1 MIRVLKSLE
10 NSTPFCE
17 QKCEFFS
24 STSIDE
30 KQEQKE
36 NAFLPIEVR
45 EAGRVIEVKREQ
57 QKNAL
62 SPIKLTE
69 LERMIEVKR
78 EQLENAKSPIEV
90 TESGRMIELKL

>member
-30 KQEQKE
+30 KQEQPE
-36 NAFLPIEVR
+36 NALSPIEVREAGRVIEVKLEQSQNAYSIEVR

-57 QKNAL
+57 
-62 SPIKLTE
+62 
-69 LERMIEVKR
+69 
-78 EQLENAKSPIEV
+78 LENAHLQMEV
-90 TESGRMIELKL
+90 TESGIL